1 MPRLTA
7 LLALFLMLM
16 PPGSPVLAADQP
28 QAAPGDTAQPKPAK
42 PKPAKPAPDKTKKT
56 QKPTAKKPE
65 AKKSATKVPTVKAP
79 AAKPALPVPAP
90 AQAPA
95 KPPEP
100 KPAEAAKPADT
111 KTGPRFAALR
121 AEKVYLRAG
130 PGPDFPIQWVFVRRG
145 LPVEILANFDIFRK
159 IRDSEGTVGW
169 VNQQMLTGRRSV
181 LVAGSVRDLHREANS
196 TSEVV
201 AQLEP
206 GVIAAVSKC
215 DPNWCEVKAGGYKG
229 WLKRDEVWGLE
240 PDEVI
245 Q

>member
-1 MPRLTA
+1 VARTIA
-7 LLALFLMLM
+7 LLALALILMLPGPLALATDQSQG
-16 PPGSPVLAADQP
+16 PPA
-28 QAAPGDTAQPKPAK
+28 DTAKAKPAK
-42 PKPAKPAPDKTKKT
+42 TRKV
-56 QKPTAKKPE
+56 
-65 AKKSATKVPTVKAP
+65 KSGKVPTVKAP
-79 AAKPALPVPAP
+79 AAKPAQTVPAP
-90 AQAPA
+90 VPA
-95 KPPEP
+95 KPPD
-100 KPAEAAKPADT
+100 AKPADT
-111 KTGPRFAALR
+111 KADAAKADTKADTKATAHFASLR

-130 PGPDFPIQWVFVRRG
+130 PGADFPIQWVFVRRG
-145 LPVEILANFDIFRK
+145 LPVEILATFDIYRK

-181 LVAGSVRDLHREANS
+181 LVAGAIRDLHSDANA

-206 GVIAAVSKC
+206 GVVAAVSKC
-215 DPNWCEVKAGGYKG
+215 DPTWCEVKAGGYKG

>member
-1 MPRLTA
+1 M
-7 LLALFLMLM
+7 
-16 PPGSPVLAADQP
+16 
-28 QAAPGDTAQPKPAK
+28 
-42 PKPAKPAPDKTKKT
+42 
-56 QKPTAKKPE
+56 
-65 AKKSATKVPTVKAP
+65 KAP
-79 AAKPALPVPAP
+79 AAKPAQPVPAP
-90 AQAPA
+90 VR
-95 KPPEP
+95 PET
-100 KPAEAAKPADT
+100 KPAEAAKGADA
-111 KTGPRFAALR
+111 KGAEAKAGPRFAALR

-145 LPVEILANFDIFRK
+145 LPVEILATFDIFRK

-181 LVAGSVRDLHREANS
+181 LVAGEIRDLHGEANQ

-206 GVIAAVSKC
+206 GVIAAVAKC
-215 DPNWCEVKAGGYKG
+215 NPTWCEVKAGGYKG